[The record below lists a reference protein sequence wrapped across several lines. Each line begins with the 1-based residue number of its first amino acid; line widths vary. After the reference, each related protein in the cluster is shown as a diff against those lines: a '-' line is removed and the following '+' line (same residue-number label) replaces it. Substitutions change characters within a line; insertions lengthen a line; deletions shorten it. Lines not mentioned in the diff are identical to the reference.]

1 MKRQAITI
9 ITILYTTI
17 CFGQQQQQL
26 GVNIKVYDPIS
37 KFSENVGKSTPAG
50 ISVNYLRSKEESRYS
65 FGGEFGVAMY
75 SSNDYMLNYQGQ
87 NIEVNEEDC
96 FWTIHGL
103 IRYDIYRTDNLVT
116 YAEARAGLTTF
127 FSSTTPLEGNTGYK
141 GAFEFHGTAF
151 NTGLG
156 AGIHYRV
163 GSNIWLNAGANL
175 HSGSKVGYRYM
186 PESDQSVSLSD
197 GQYKSLTHYVG
208 YRLGVSFD
216 L

>member
-1 MKRQAITI
+1 MKRPALTI
-9 ITILYTTI
+9 FALLFTTI
-17 CFGQQQQQL
+17 CFAQQNQL
-26 GVNIKVYDPIS
+26 GINVKVYDPIS
-37 KFSENVGKSTPAG
+37 SFSKNVDKSIPAG
-50 ISVNYLRSKEESRYS
+50 ISVNYMRSKEESRYS
-65 FGGEFGVAMY
+65 FGGEFGIAMY
-75 SSNDYMLNYQGQ
+75 SSNDYTLNYRGQ

-96 FWTIHGL
+96 FWTVHGVL
-103 IRYDIYRTDNLVT
+103 RYDVYRTDKFVT

-127 FSSTTPLEGNTGYK
+127 FSSTTPLEANTGYK

-156 AGIHYRV
+156 GGVLFRV
-163 GSNIWLNAGANL
+163 GHKTWINAGANL

-186 PESDQSVSLSD
+186 PESDQSVSLEE
-197 GQYKSLTHYVG
+197 GQYKSLTHYMG